1 MIKIIFFILI
11 FPTFV
16 FAETY
21 SCKYKELNQIKYI
34 NFDRITH
41 SHFTRCNQDECNK
54 QKNIIIQDLEQVLS
68 NSNRI
73 DDDGPYSPDLS
84 GNSFSYMSWFFLD
97 SGGYFSVTCR
107 KMGNEVRKKYGW
119 TDELSISA
127 TTKEMENFLR
137 GNPY

>member
-41 SHFTRCNQDECNK
+41 SHFTRCIQDECNK
-54 QKNIIIQDLEQVLS
+54 QKYSVIFANNEFIAVSKDKTIISE
-68 NSNRI
+68 
-73 DDDGPYSPDLS
+73 DGVNWDYV
-84 GNSFSYMSWFFLD
+84 GCNC
-97 SGGYFSVTCR
+97 GGR
-107 KMGNEVRKKYGW
+107 
-119 TDELSISA
+119 SII
-127 TTKEMENFLR
+127 FR
-137 GNPY
+137 PR

>member
-54 QKNIIIQDLEQVLS
+54 QKYSVIFANNESLVIGDMEKNKKSYFLFIIDK
-68 NSNRI
+68 NT
-73 DDDGPYSPDLS
+73 
-84 GNSFSYMSWFFLD
+84 NSFSAANINFPHYKKENT
-97 SGGYFSVTCR
+97 YFNGDCV
-107 KMGNEVRKKYGW
+107 
-119 TDELSISA
+119 
-127 TTKEMENFLR
+127 KE
-137 GNPY
+137 

>member
-54 QKNIIIQDLEQVLS
+54 QKYSVIFANNDNLIIGNIEEQAE
-68 NSNRI
+68 N
-73 DDDGPYSPDLS
+73 
-84 GNSFSYMSWFFLD
+84 FFLFIINKNTNLF
-97 SGGYFSVTCR
+97 SAANINLPYAEQNKYFSGICV
-107 KMGNEVRKKYGW
+107 KN
-119 TDELSISA
+119 
-127 TTKEMENFLR
+127 
-137 GNPY
+137 